1 MVMGSVVPL
10 EERAM
15 REMVRVAPLGLRE
28 WVQERTTVVDWR
40 VREPLSELVGRAW
53 MVRVAEEEGRGAAKS
68 EAERCCWMVMR
79 VFCSGMSAK
88 VG

>member
-1 MVMGSVVPL
+1 
-10 EERAM
+10 
-15 REMVRVAPLGLRE
+15 
-28 WVQERTTVVDWR
+28 
-40 VREPLSELVGRAW
+40 